1 MDVLGENEA
10 LQQFFDGK
18 DVTGELE
25 NLFVDTSMLEAY
37 ISNELEP
44 GPITLP
50 DSPPDSVSE
59 CCSPPQITDV
69 QCGDTWTDGIHPQ
82 IRQAS
87 SMRHHKVPCRFS
99 EMVVPTH
106 SNLPQQHK
114 QNGLREH
121 SMKSLVNMP
130 PSNCSVS
137 PSSVCLPNHPV
148 QQSTSHPSEIF
159 IPHSNKRKHSEFF
172 KDASEDVW
180 NDIQSKEDCYSREHN
195 ADNYSYDTD
204 SQTGVSMDCGCSRLK
219 WNPFQPNHWAALC
232 NNSYNELPA
241 LGYQVDADKGFN
253 FSTVDD
259 SYVCQK
265 KNHFQVT
272 VHVGLIGHP
281 KYVKTPTGH
290 KPIETFF
297 LQVFGVK
304 AEATNQVI
312 SVEQSQS
319 DRSKNLF
326 NPIRI
331 DLPGDQTTKITL
343 GRLHFGE
350 TTANNMRK
358 KGKPNPEQ
366 RYFMLVVGLN
376 AISQNQSYLLV
387 ADISERIIVRASN
400 PSQFEHDR
408 EVTWQ
413 QGHLP
418 NTIACHGQV
427 GINTD
432 SPDEALVVCGNVKI
446 MGTVMHPSDQRA
458 KENIHEVDTTEQLK
472 RITQM
477 RLVEYDYKPDFA
489 LKMGVDCAHGTG
501 MIAQEV
507 KEILP
512 AAVKEVGDVTY
523 TNGEKIENFLMVDKD
538 QIFMENVGA
547 VKELCKL
554 NDNLEKR
561 IQELEVWNNNLAKL
575 KQNGSRNSTM
585 SEKYRRRGQK
595 AYSPY
600 SCGSHT
606 ISNCTGRS
614 DRTSMISRLGS
625 LVTAES
631 PVMTKHKAY
640 VKQDCFP
647 QKIFQIVITTLLAV
661 MAFSIILVSTLY
673 VLTLSDE
680 RNDINHFNS
689 SCISEVLS
697 TSGQTTDTSHTTLP
711 AETAISFYT
720 TLKAETSQPEVTF
733 CHILPCVIVHCC
745 AEQSQIKGIPFH
757 HRKKRNPYPILQKLT
772 ETGSGT
778 SPASNKKNMKQVDW
792 VDTSVKSIQV
802 MESQQVIDQQF
813 CAKGVHCGNGNYNYV
828 IPINKYTPVDMRI
841 TLEINTTAPLLVYK
855 CTMHIGR
862 TCRNS
867 VRITT
872 KNDAWPEMTQ
882 GYQHF
887 WTLPVA
893 HLHKSR
899 YHFRVAAPDLADCG
913 TNQNFA
919 GIYFTDFYFYFY
931 RQCN

>member
-1 MDVLGENEA
+1 MINVLTAPDLHKYTCHVYEDASCAVSRILNMDVLGENEA

-18 DVTGELE
+18 NFKGCKDVTGELE
-25 NLFVDTSMLEAY
+25 NIFVDTSMLEAY
-37 ISNELEP
+37 ISNDLEP
-44 GPITLP
+44 GPIALP
-50 DSPPDSVSE
+50 DSPPDSVSD
-59 CCSPPQITDV
+59 CCSPPQMTDV

-87 SMRHHKVPCRFS
+87 SMSHKAPCRFS
-99 EMVVPTH
+99 EMVVSTH
-106 SNLPQQHK
+106 SNLPQQHRH
-114 QNGLREH
+114 NGLREH

-130 PSNCSVS
+130 PGNCSVP
-137 PSSVCLPNHPV
+137 PSYVCQPNLPV
-148 QQSTSHPSEIF
+148 QQSTSHPSEIL

-172 KDASEDVW
+172 EDASEDVW
-180 NDIQSKEDCYSREHN
+180 DDNQSQEDCYSREHH

-204 SQTGVSMDCGCSRLK
+204 SQTGVSMDWGCSRLK
-219 WNPFQPNHWAALC
+219 WNPFQPNHWAALS
-232 NNSYNELPA
+232 NSSYNELPA

-259 SYVCQK
+259 SFVCQK
-265 KNHFQVT
+265 KNHFQIT

-281 KYVKTPTGH
+281 KYVKTPTGL

-297 LQVFGVK
+297 LKVFGVK
-304 AEATNQVI
+304 VEAANQVI
-312 SVEQSQS
+312 SIEQSQS
-319 DRSKNLF
+319 DRSKKLF
-326 NPIRI
+326 NPIRV

-358 KGKPNPEQ
+358 KGKPNPDQ

-376 AISQNQSYLLV
+376 AISQNQNYLLV

-489 LKMGVDCAHGTG
+489 IKMGVDHTHGTG

-523 TNGEKIENFLMVDKD
+523 TNGEKIKNFLMVDKD

-554 NDNLEKR
+554 TDNLEKR

-585 SEKYRRRGQK
+585 SERYRSRRQK
-595 AYSPY
+595 ADSP
-600 SCGSHT
+600 CGCGLHT
-606 ISNCTGRS
+606 TPN
-614 DRTSMISRLGS
+614 RTELSERTNMISQLDN
-625 LVTAES
+625 LVTARK
-631 PVMTKHKAY
+631 PVMTKHKACF
-640 VKQDCFP
+640 KQDCFP
-647 QKIFQIVITTLLAV
+647 QKCFQIAIIALLAV
-661 MAFSIILVSTLY
+661 MTFSIILITALY

-680 RNDINHFNS
+680 RNDINDLNS

-697 TSGQTTDTSHTTLP
+697 TSEQPTDTSHTTLP
-711 AETAISFYT
+711 ADNAISFYT
-720 TLKAETSQPEVTF
+720 TLKAETSRPEVTF
-733 CHILPCVIVHCC
+733 CDILPCIIVHCC

-757 HRKKRNPYPILQKLT
+757 RRKKRTPHPILQKLT

-778 SPASNKKNMKQVDW
+778 SPASNKKNMKHGDW
-792 VDTSVKSIQV
+792 FDTSVRSIQV
-802 MESQQVIDQQF
+802 MESQQVIDQHY
-813 CAKGVHCGNGNYNYV
+813 CAEGLRCGLV
-828 IPINKYTPVDMRI
+828 PIK
-841 TLEINTTAPLLVYK
+841 
-855 CTMHIGR
+855 
-862 TCRNS
+862 
-867 VRITT
+867 
-872 KNDAWPEMTQ
+872 
-882 GYQHF
+882 
-887 WTLPVA
+887 
-893 HLHKSR
+893 
-899 YHFRVAAPDLADCG
+899 
-913 TNQNFA
+913 
-919 GIYFTDFYFYFY
+919 FYS
-931 RQCN
+931 